1 MGLLGYLDFWT
12 RYNSARRKRVPNFE
26 RGRREK
32 YRVDPNVPVISPGHI
47 QTPSNPLSGF
57 GPVVLPA
64 SNGLIRFLPVF
75 AETAL
80 LPIVNRA
87 RRERAFFL
95 VAKGGKNTPSL
106 REPHRRAIKTKG
118 AIAI

>member
-57 GPVVLPA
+57 GPGVLPA
-64 SNGLIRFLPVF
+64 SKWLIRILPVF
-75 AETAL
+75 AETAH
-80 LPIVNRA
+80 LPIVNRT
-87 RRERAFFL
+87 RRVRAFF
-95 VAKGGKNTPSL
+95 
-106 REPHRRAIKTKG
+106 
-118 AIAI
+118 